1 MARAGLSPVLALAL
15 LAQPLAAQQ
24 PPQPQEPLLRPSVQN
39 LEGSSLPPHAALRE
53 GALGTAFALG
63 ERLFSDPVLSGD
75 RTVSCRSCHLPEHA
89 FAHPDPRPAGIAG
102 RRAKRHA
109 PALVDRIHGTSQG
122 WDGKAASLEEF
133 VLQPIADPDEMGLPL
148 DEALARLRTDEPHHK
163 AFEAAYRDGVTQD
176 NLAHALSTFVR
187 GIASTE
193 SSYDRFLKGGITEL
207 DPQQR
212 AGLWVFESKG
222 RCWQCHS
229 PGRFTDELFHN
240 TGVGAVDGVPRPGR
254 EVVTG
259 KPADRG
265 AFRTPT
271 LRMVRHTAPY
281 MHDGSMATLEDV
293 VEFYV
298 RGGTANHA
306 LDPRMTPLE
315 LSAEDKANL
324 VAFLRSL

>member
-1 MARAGLSPVLALAL
+1 MARAGLLPVLALTL
-15 LAQPLAAQQ
+15 LGPQLVAQQ
-24 PPQPQEPLLRPSVQN
+24 QAQPQEPLLRPSVHN
-39 LEGSSLPPHAALRE
+39 LAGKSLPPHAALRD
-53 GALGTAFALG
+53 GALPEAFALG
-63 ERLFSDPVLSGD
+63 ERLFSDPVLSRD
-75 RTVSCRSCHLPEHA
+75 HTVSCRSCHLTEHA
-89 FAHPDPRPAGIAG
+89 FAHPDPRPAGIEG

-109 PALVDRIHGTSQG
+109 PALIDRIHGTSQG

-148 DEALARLRTDEPHHK
+148 DEAVARLRTDQPHRT
-163 AFEAAYRDGVTQD
+163 AFDAAYRDGVTPG

-207 DPQQR
+207 DPQER

-222 RCWQCHS
+222 RCWQCHN
-229 PGRFTDELFHN
+229 PGRFSDELFHN

-259 KPADRG
+259 KAADAG

-298 RGGTANHA
+298 RGGSANHA
-306 LDPRMTPLE
+306 LDPRMKPLE